1 MASRMKELSE
11 IHQEEV
17 RKMLA
22 RFQAQRQ
29 EIALSLPPAAGPSSR
44 TPTRSP
50 GGQRRQAVSTR
61 AQGGASAPPSE
72 GEDAHAAS
80 EGQRDDFASM
90 RRERDR

>member
-1 MASRMKELSE
+1 MAAPSRMKELSE

-29 EIALSLPPAAGPSSR
+29 EIALSLPPAATPSSR
-44 TPTRSP
+44 TPAQSP
-50 GGQRRQAVSTR
+50 ERRQRRQAVLTP
-61 AQGGASAPPSE
+61 SAPPSE
-72 GEDAHAAS
+72 GKDAHAAS